1 MKINTDIEIK
11 ISYNN
16 MNKHIQYVVQM
27 KELKVIKKFKNE
39 DIVEKITIKQKFL
52 NINFFNNKL

>member
-1 MKINTDIEIK
+1 
-11 ISYNN
+11 